1 MKKIMLTMMAFA
13 LTIAA
18 QGQLEVIDTTQF
30 VAVYDYECRT
40 QDDEGQNVTDKM
52 QVVVQVGRTVVK
64 SMPRSAYRQR
74 DESADIAA
82 DFQEAYMHMPTVWT
96 GYPEGQTTVREF
108 IFPHEY
114 EGSERLRV
122 LSDESVPEGRAGEQS
137 SGMPTPDI
145 AWTLSDD
152 TLTVSGYLCQQAT
165 ATFRG
170 VTWTVW
176 YTEEIP
182 SSAGPWRLRGLPGL
196 IVEAKSE
203 AHTFRLAE
211 VRQEASPIT
220 APDQSPDVHRME
232 YAKLLK
238 HKNEI
243 YGNREYARNPMY
255 YVPDLQGSITDM
267 SILNHN
273 GQQLVLAN
281 GGHPLLMKAHVYQ
294 PLEQ

>member
-1 MKKIMLTMMAFA
+1 MLTTMA
-13 LTIAA
+13 LTVTIAA
-18 QGQLEVIDTTQF
+18 QGQAEVIDTAQF

-40 QDDEGQNVTDKM
+40 QDDEGQDITDRM
-52 QVVVQVGRTVVK
+52 QLAVQVGRTVVK
-64 SMPRSAYRQR
+64 SMPRSAYRQS

-82 DFQEAYMHMPTVWT
+82 DYQEAYMHMPTVWI
-96 GYPEGQTTVREF
+96 GHPSGKTTVREF

-114 EGSERLRV
+114 EGFERLRV
-122 LSDESVPEGRAGEQS
+122 GEQS

-145 AWTLSDD
+145 AWTLTVD
-152 TLTVSGYLCQQAT
+152 TLTVNGYHCQQAT
-165 ATFRG
+165 TTFRG
-170 VTWTVW
+170 VAWTVW

-238 HKNEI
+238 HKNAI
-243 YGNREYARNPMY
+243 YGNRQYAKNPTY
-255 YVPDLQGSITDM
+255 YVPDLNGSITDM

-281 GGHPLLMKAHVYQ
+281 GGHPLLTKAHVYQ

>member
-1 MKKIMLTMMAFA
+1 MKKIMITTMA
-13 LTIAA
+13 LAVTIAA
-18 QGQLEVIDTTQF
+18 QGQAEVIDTAQF

-40 QDDEGQNVTDKM
+40 LDDEGQDVTDRM

-64 SMPRSAYRQR
+64 SMPRSAYRQS

-82 DFQEAYMHMPTVWT
+82 DYEEAYMHMPTVWI
-96 GYPEGQTTVREF
+96 GHPSGKTTVREF

-114 EGSERLRV
+114 EGYE
-122 LSDESVPEGRAGEQS
+122 
-137 SGMPTPDI
+137 PTPDI
-145 AWTLSDD
+145 AWALTDD
-152 TLTVSGYLCQQAT
+152 TLTVNGYHCQQAT

-170 VTWTVW
+170 AAWTVW

-220 APDQSPDVHRME
+220 APDQSPDVHRMK

-238 HKNEI
+238 HKNAI
-243 YGNREYARNPMY
+243 YGNREYARNPTY
-255 YVPDLQGSITDM
+255 YVPNLNGSITDM
-267 SILNHN
+267 SILHHN

>member
-1 MKKIMLTMMAFA
+1 MRKILVTMIAFVLA
-13 LTIAA
+13 KAA
-18 QGQLEVIDTTQF
+18 HGQTETIDTAQF
-30 VAVYDYECRT
+30 AAVYDYECRT
-40 QDDEGQNVTDKM
+40 QNDEGTPITDRM
-52 QVVVQVGRTVVK
+52 QVMVQVGRTVTK

-82 DFQEAYMHMPTVWT
+82 DYQEAYMHMPTVWT

-114 EGSERLRV
+114 EGFERLRV
-122 LSDESVPEGRAGEQS
+122 GEQS

-145 AWTLSDD
+145 AWTLTDD
-152 TLTVSGYLCQQAT
+152 TLTVSGYRCQQAT

-170 VTWTVW
+170 VAWTVW

-182 SSAGPWRLRGLPGL
+182 SSAGPWRLRGLPGM
-196 IVEAKSE
+196 IVKAESG

-211 VRQEASPIT
+211 VRQEASPII
-220 APDQSPDVHRME
+220 APEQRPDVHRMK

-238 HKNEI
+238 HRNEI
-243 YGNREYARNPMY
+243 YGNIQYAKNPTY

-267 SILNHN
+267 SVLNHN
-273 GQQLVLAN
+273 GQQLLLAN
-281 GGHPLLMKAHVYQ
+281 GGHPLLMKAHVYK
-294 PLEQ
+294 PLELE

>member
-1 MKKIMLTMMAFA
+1 MLTMMAFVLA
-13 LTIAA
+13 IAA
-18 QGQLEVIDTTQF
+18 QGQVETIDTAQF

-40 QDDEGQNVTDKM
+40 QDDEGQDVTDRM

-74 DESADIAA
+74 DESADIAV
-82 DFQEAYMHMPTVWT
+82 DYQEAYMHMPTVWT

-114 EGSERLRV
+114 EGFERLRV
-122 LSDESVPEGRAGEQS
+122 GEQS
-137 SGMPTPDI
+137 SGIPTPDI
-145 AWTLSDD
+145 TWTLTDD

-170 VTWTVW
+170 VAWTAW

-182 SSAGPWRLRGLPGL
+182 SSVGPWRLRGLPGL
-196 IVEAKSE
+196 IVDAKSV
-203 AHTFRLAE
+203 AHTFRLVE
-211 VRQEASPIT
+211 VRQETSPIT
-220 APDQSPDVHRME
+220 APEQSPDVHRMK

-238 HKNEI
+238 HRNEI
-243 YGNREYARNPMY
+243 YGNIQYAKNPTY

-267 SILNHN
+267 SVLNHN
-273 GQQLVLAN
+273 GQQLLLAN
-281 GGHPLLMKAHVYQ
+281 GGHPLLMKAHVYK
-294 PLEQ
+294 PLELE